1 MTKDRVYVE
10 QIVLVTDEGENT
22 PPLFRDAWAQYA
34 AALGVAPTVVIVRV
48 GASGRS
54 RFVDGLR
61 EKGIEVLTYE
71 FKGDH
76 YSLPNVLP
84 LLALPTRAELVETIM
99 ARDLPR
105 RPRQAALAL

>member
-1 MTKDRVYVE
+1 VI
-10 QIVLVTDEGENT
+10 IVK
-22 PPLFRDAWAQYA
+22 
-34 AALGVAPTVVIVRV
+34 V

-71 FKGDH
+71 FRGDH

-84 LLALPTRAELVETIM
+84 LLALPTRAELVETIT

-105 RPRQAALAL
+105 RPVAA